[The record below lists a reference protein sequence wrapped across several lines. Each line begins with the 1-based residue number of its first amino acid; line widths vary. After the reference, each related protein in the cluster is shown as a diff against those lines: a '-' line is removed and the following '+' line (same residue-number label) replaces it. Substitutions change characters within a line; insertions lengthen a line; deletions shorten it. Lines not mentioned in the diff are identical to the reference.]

1 MNPET
6 LEKIGNSKF
15 YAPYLIECYSSI
27 EFLTWQPT
35 HALYLMVH
43 ICHAEA
49 FVVES
54 GTHLTKSAVWLKSV
68 NPLAAAVE

>member
-49 FVVES
+49 FVVR
-54 GTHLTKSAVWLKSV
+54 
-68 NPLAAAVE
+68 VERI

>member
-27 EFLTWQPT
+27 EFLTWQLT
-35 HALYLMVH
+35 HAFYLMVH

-49 FVVES
+49 IVVR
-54 GTHLTKSAVWLKSV
+54 
-68 NPLAAAVE
+68 VERI